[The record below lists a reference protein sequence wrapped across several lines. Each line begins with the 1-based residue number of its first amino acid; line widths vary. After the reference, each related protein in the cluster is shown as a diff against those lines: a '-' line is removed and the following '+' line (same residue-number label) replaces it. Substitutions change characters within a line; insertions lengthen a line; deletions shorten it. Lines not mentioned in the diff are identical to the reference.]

1 MVSSARPTVARH
13 PAALREEARRT
24 LISRILAGGGIGTFV
39 FLVGLLMWH
48 RAVLG
53 SPEYA
58 LTAVR
63 DAFRG
68 HDGTRLAYYADIDA
82 IAQQVADEGVDW
94 LVVQHRRDVLAALH
108 DEVHDDIG
116 TAPDSAQRV
125 QLLKDAL
132 AERGG
137 EGVSEALSAGTS
149 DSTNVAQRMSAAF
162 VAMPP
167 LDVLVGR
174 DHLDFLT
181 VGRER
186 RVGLGVVVPVML
198 EYRELGTEITVSLQ
212 LTRQRNRWRV
222 VGVEDLDETLSSIDD
237 AQADRLASLNGPV
250 ESQLESML
258 DVGTPTLTRV
268 PARRGR
274 GELRLD
280 VTVRNASSFPVR
292 AAALL
297 MGTRGDDV
305 HGDMLRGPLSLAP
318 GAAVTTA
325 WTLDEAGAR
334 AAWAASQAGRLT
346 VRPRAI
352 EYDSAGTT
360 MTLHLYHS
368 YAEARH
374 RGASVHSAMDSTD
387 SAP

>member
-24 LISRILAGGGIGTFV
+24 LISRILAGAGIGTFV
-39 FLVGLLMWH
+39 LLVGILMWH

-53 SPEYA
+53 SPGHA
-58 LTAVR
+58 LTSTL

-68 HDGTRLAYYADIDA
+68 HDGTRLAYYADVDA
-82 IAQQVADEGVDW
+82 IAQQVADQGVDW

-108 DEVHDDIG
+108 DEAGDIG

-125 QLLKDAL
+125 QLLKEAL

-137 EGVSEALSAGTS
+137 QGVAEALSAGTS
-149 DSTNVAQRMSAAF
+149 DSTNVAQRMAAAF
-162 VAMPP
+162 VALPP
-167 LDVLVGR
+167 LDVLIGR
-174 DHLDFLT
+174 DHLDFLSL
-181 VGRER
+181 GRER
-186 RVGLGVVVPVML
+186 RVGLGVVIPVML
-198 EYRELGTEITVSLQ
+198 EYRELGTEITVGLQ
-212 LTRQRNRWRV
+212 LTREHNRWRT
-222 VGVEDLDETLSSIDD
+222 VGLEDFDETLSSIDD
-237 AQADRLASLNGPV
+237 AQSDRLASLNGPV

-268 PARRGR
+268 TARRGR
-274 GELRLD
+274 GQLRLD
-280 VTVRNASSFPVR
+280 VTMRNASSYPVR
-292 AAALL
+292 AVALL
-297 MGTRGDDV
+297 LGTRGDDV
-305 HGDMLRGPLSLAP
+305 HGDMLRTPVSLAP
-318 GAAVTTA
+318 GAAVTMA
-325 WTLDEAGAR
+325 WMLDEAAAR

-352 EYDSAGTT
+352 EYDSAGTA

-368 YAEARH
+368 YIEARH

>member
-1 MVSSARPTVARH
+1 
-13 PAALREEARRT
+13 
-24 LISRILAGGGIGTFV
+24 
-39 FLVGLLMWH
+39 
-48 RAVLG
+48 
-53 SPEYA
+53 
-58 LTAVR
+58 
-63 DAFRG
+63 
-68 HDGTRLAYYADIDA
+68 
-82 IAQQVADEGVDW
+82 
-94 LVVQHRRDVLAALH
+94 
-108 DEVHDDIG
+108 
-116 TAPDSAQRV
+116 
-125 QLLKDAL
+125 
-132 AERGG
+132 
-137 EGVSEALSAGTS
+137 
-149 DSTNVAQRMSAAF
+149 
-162 VAMPP
+162 
-167 LDVLVGR
+167 
-174 DHLDFLT
+174 
-181 VGRER
+181 
-186 RVGLGVVVPVML
+186 VVPVML